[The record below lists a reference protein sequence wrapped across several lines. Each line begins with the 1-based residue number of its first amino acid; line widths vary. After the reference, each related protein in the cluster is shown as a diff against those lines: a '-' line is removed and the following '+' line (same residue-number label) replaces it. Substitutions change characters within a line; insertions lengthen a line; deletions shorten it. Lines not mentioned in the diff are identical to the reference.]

1 MNATVTIL
9 GCGLDSGD
17 VQNVFLLFFSFRR
30 TSLGEGV
37 GLSDGQMFVAI
48 VKAMRYRCF
57 FYKSLRVGWKVSKL
71 AEKFLDR
78 LESFWLI

>member
-9 GCGLDSGD
+9 GCDLDSGD

-57 FYKSLRVGWKVSKL
+57 FVKVSGLAGKFPNWLKSFSTGWKVSG
-71 AEKFLDR
+71 
-78 LESFWLI
+78 

>member
-48 VKAMRYRCF
+48 VKAMQYRCF
-57 FYKSLRVGWKVSKL
+57 L
-71 AEKFLDR
+71 
-78 LESFWLI
+78 

>member
-37 GLSDGQMFVAI
+37 GLSDGQMFVAN

-57 FYKSLRVGWKVSKL
+57 FVKVK
-71 AEKFLDR
+71 
-78 LESFWLI
+78 